1 MLTYKS
7 DTINTAVDGGK
18 GDVIDFRS
26 LVEKAG
32 GKTRTSKVRKMVQVP
47 EDVTKTDT
55 VVDYKSKTTDEL
67 IQELE
72 SRGLTYKKC
81 DNENINRMR
90 IIMVLKKQS

>member
-1 MLTYKS
+1 
-7 DTINTAVDGGK
+7 
-18 GDVIDFRS
+18 
-26 LVEKAG
+26 
-32 GKTRTSKVRKMVQVP
+32 MVQVP
-47 EDVTKTDT
+47 EDATNTDT
-55 VVDYKSKTTDEL
+55 VVDYKSKATDEL